1 MLKERVLEITKELV
15 KIYSPTNTAEE
26 QKVEQYLLNLL
37 QGMPYFKAHPEL
49 CGAFVAADDCFQ
61 RSTIYGL
68 VLGKSKKTVVFMG
81 HHDVVSTEVYGAL
94 ESFPKKETY
103 ALCDQLRRAV
113 ISIPSNIAEGMGRMS
128 IKEQIHFIEIA
139 FGSLYEVMCQIEL
152 AKDLNYI
159 TEVQFKE
166 LEESVQNVAKPL
178 SGLRSKRK
186 KILNTEG
193 IKGEGTL

>member
-1 MLKERVLEITKELV
+1 MKEELFSYRELV
-15 KIYSPTNTAEE
+15 AY
-26 QKVEQYLLNLL
+26 
-37 QGMPYFKAHPEL
+37 
-49 CGAFVAADDCFQ
+49 Q
-61 RSTIYGL
+61 RSKAL
-68 VLGKSKKTVVFMG
+68 VS
-81 HHDVVSTEVYGAL
+81 EVYATL

-113 ISIPSNIAEGMGRMS
+113 ISIPSNIAEGMGRTS

-166 LEESVQNVAKPL
+166 IEESVQNVAKPL

-186 KILNTEG
+186 KALNSEG
-193 IKGEGTL
+193 NLRG

>member
-1 MLKERVLEITKELV
+1 MKEELFSYRELV
-15 KIYSPTNTAEE
+15 AY
-26 QKVEQYLLNLL
+26 
-37 QGMPYFKAHPEL
+37 
-49 CGAFVAADDCFQ
+49 Q
-61 RSTIYGL
+61 RSKAL
-68 VLGKSKKTVVFMG
+68 VS
-81 HHDVVSTEVYGAL
+81 EVYATL

-103 ALCDQLRRAV
+103 ALCDQMRRAV
-113 ISIPSNIAEGMGRMS
+113 ISIPSNIAEGMGRTS

-166 LEESVQNVAKPL
+166 IEESVQNVAKPL

-193 IKGEGTL
+193 IKG